1 VGVAIGKRTSIVKF
15 EENQP
20 VDLGNG
26 RKKDQYVEF
35 LTAWGALRKI
45 TGRRGF
51 EAFQSNLIGKWELV
65 VNWQQALEN
74 KVWKSMRVVV
84 SNNRFFTV
92 ESITVDEEEYKKD
105 YVFILNETTSS

>member
-1 VGVAIGKRTSIVKF
+1 MVSIGQMKSIVKF

-20 VDLGNG
+20 ITDATIG
-26 RKKDQYVEF
+26 RKKDNYVEF
-35 LTAWGALRKI
+35 LTAWGKLRKI

-51 EAFQSNLIGKWELV
+51 EAFQSNLIGKWELHV
-65 VNWQQALEN
+65 WFQTALEN

-84 SNNRFFTV
+84 SSNRFFTV
-92 ESITVDEEEYKKD
+92 ENITIEQEDERKM